1 MITTRFYSLE
11 CVEAVSNPV
20 AFFAKGI
27 PIPRC
32 PLPPVDAFEY
42 YTNPDFRGYLA
53 DPEKLKESRF
63 KLAQKYGYEVPN
75 YDNDADKDLFKMQ
88 KDPRQIYFGL
98 SPGWI
103 VCMKDKCIIKP
114 KEKEYEEYYQS

>member
-1 MITTRFYSLE
+1 MITTRYFSIE
-11 CVEAVSNPV
+11 CVQALCNPLK
-20 AFFAKGI
+20 FFAKGI

-32 PLPPVDAFEY
+32 PLPPMDAFEY

-53 DPEKLKESRF
+53 NPEKVKESRY
-63 KLAQKYGYEVPN
+63 KLAQKYGYEMPK
-75 YDNDADKDLFKMQ
+75 YDEDPKKELFQFK

-103 VCMKDKCIIKP
+103 ISLKDKVIIKP
-114 KEKEYEEYYQS
+114 KDKKYVKFYRS